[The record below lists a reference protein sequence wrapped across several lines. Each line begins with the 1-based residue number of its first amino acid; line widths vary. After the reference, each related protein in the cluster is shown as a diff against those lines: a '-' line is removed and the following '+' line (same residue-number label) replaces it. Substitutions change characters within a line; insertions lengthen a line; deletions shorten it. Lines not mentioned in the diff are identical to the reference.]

1 MVTLR
6 VEGLSFSYPSVQA
19 LRDVSITVEQGSFVG
34 IIGPNGAGK
43 STLLKCLANIL
54 QPRTGT
60 IMLDGRSIRALSP
73 NEIARLIAVVLTKP
87 VETLQMTV
95 SEILSTARYPY
106 TGFLDLLTAKDLE
119 AIEKAIAMLNITDF
133 ISRRASELS
142 DGQRQRVMLAKA
154 LAQEPLVILLDEP
167 TIHLDLRSQIQ
178 ILDLL
183 KSLSTQR
190 KLTVIATFHDINL
203 ASLFSDQVVLMKDGM
218 IVGIGEPDKVI
229 TESNIAEIY
238 SMQDVVVFPA
248 LGYHVLASRKGNGR
262 VRIHIVAGGGTGP
275 PVFRAL
281 SHLNVTITSGVLHRS
296 EIDYITA
303 RAVCQQVIAAEPH
316 KPIDPGSLREAKAL
330 VEKADI
336 IVDTGFPVSVLN
348 EANLQLVRYGEALG
362 KKVVSFRN
370 EDTNMQKVDISRLIK
385 AIEIQHNPV

>member
-1 MVTLR
+1 LVTLR

-19 LRDVSITVEQGSFVG
+19 LRDVSITVRQGSFVG

-60 IMLDGRSIRALSP
+60 IMLDGRSLRVLSH
-73 NEIARLIAVVLTKP
+73 NEIARLIAVVLTNP

-95 SEILSTARYPY
+95 SEILSTSRYPY
-106 TGFLDLLTAKDLE
+106 MGFLGLLTAEDLE
-119 AIEKAIAMLNITDF
+119 AIEKAVAMLNITDF
-133 ISRRASELS
+133 TSRRASELS
-142 DGQRQRVMLAKA
+142 DGQRQRVMLARA
-154 LAQEPLVILLDEP
+154 LAQEPSVLLLDEP
-167 TIHLDLRSQIQ
+167 TSHLDLKSQIE
-178 ILDLL
+178 ILDLM
-183 KSLSTQR
+183 KSLSSQR

-218 IVGIGEPDKVI
+218 IVGVGEPDEVI
-229 TESNIAEIY
+229 TEFNIAETY

-248 LGYHVLASRKGNGR
+248 LGYHILASRKGNGKI
-262 VRIHIVAGGGTGP
+262 RIHVVAGGGTGP
-275 PVFRAL
+275 TVFRAL
-281 SHLNVTITSGVLHRS
+281 SRLDVSITSGVLHQS

-303 RAVCQQVIAAEPH
+303 RAVCQQVIAVKPH
-316 KPIDPGSLREAKAL
+316 MPIDSESLREAKAL

-348 EANLQLVRYGEALG
+348 EANLQLLTYGEALG
-362 KKVVSFRN
+362 KRVVSFRN
-370 EDTNMQKVDISRLIK
+370 QDTNRERVNISRLIK
-385 AIEIQHNPV
+385 TIEVQHSPV